1 MKKKRRSPFD
11 IFGEDWPD
19 IFGDDFYERWKNL
32 IERMMSGELEG
43 PGIYGFS
50 VTSRPGEEP
59 EIREFGNIRPYAG
72 DIEIGERRPIVDV
85 FESDEEVQVVAE
97 MPGVEKDDIKLD
109 ATETSLDISA
119 KTRDREYSERV
130 ALPARVDPNSAKA
143 SYKNGVL
150 EVILMRVEPKEKR
163 PPIKVE

>member
-1 MKKKRRSPFD
+1 MKKRRSPFD
-11 IFGEDWPD
+11 VFGDDFD
-19 IFGDDFYERWKNL
+19 IFGDDFHEMFKRL
-32 IERMMSGELEG
+32 RERMISGEWEE
-43 PGIYGFS
+43 PFIYGFS

-59 EIREFGNIRPYAG
+59 EIREFGNIHPYAG
-72 DIEIGERRPIVDV
+72 DVEIGERRPIVDV
-85 FESDEEVQVVAE
+85 FESDDEVQVVAE

-119 KTRDREYSERV
+119 KTKDREYSECV

-150 EVILMRVEPKEKR
+150 EVILKRVEPKERKST
-163 PPIKVE
+163 IEVE

>member
-1 MKKKRRSPFD
+1 MKKRRRSPFD
-11 IFGEDWPD
+11 IFGDFDE
-19 IFGDDFYERWKNL
+19 IFERL
-32 IERMMSGELEG
+32 TERMTSGEWEE
-43 PGIYGFS
+43 PFIYGFS

-59 EIREFGNIRPYAG
+59 EIREFGNIHPLAG
-72 DIEIGERRPIVDV
+72 DVEIGERRPIVDV
-85 FESDEEVQVVAE
+85 FESDDEVQVVAE

-130 ALPARVDPNSAKA
+130 ALPARVDPDSAKA

-150 EVILMRVEPKEKR
+150 EVILKRVEPKEKKA
-163 PPIKVE
+163 PIKVE

>member
-11 IFGEDWPD
+11 IFGDDWSG
-19 IFGDDFYERWKNL
+19 IFDDEMFERLKRL
-32 IERMMSGELEG
+32 TDKMLSGEWEAGELG
-43 PGIYGFS
+43 RPFIYGFS
-50 VTSRPGEEP
+50 MTSRPGEEP
-59 EIREFGNIRPYAG
+59 EIREFGNIRPHAG

-85 FESDEEVQVVAE
+85 FESDDEVQVVAE

-130 ALPARVDPNSAKA
+130 TLPARVDPTHQS
-143 SYKNGVL
+143 GV
-150 EVILMRVEPKEKR
+150 KFS
-163 PPIKVE
+163 